1 MENQKKMCSLKKHSN
16 FEAISYCK
24 ECRKYLCN
32 KCQKYHSELF
42 EDHNL
47 INLNKNLNK
56 IFIDIC
62 NDHKNKLEFFCK
74 THNKL
79 CCLGCISKIKEEGF
93 GQHTDCNVCHI
104 KKLKNEKWNK
114 LQENIKYLHNLDNV
128 FEKSLNKL
136 KNTFEEIN
144 EKKVQLKLKISK
156 IFTEIR
162 NLLNEK
168 EDELLLQ
175 INEKYNIYIK
185 EDIIKESQN
194 IPKQIKILLEN
205 GKIIDKEW
213 NDNNLSSYINDCI
226 NIEDNVKKIK
236 LIEENIIK
244 CNFNKNVSID
254 FILKEET
261 ISDFKNRIKNLGE
274 IISKENIFTKRF

>member
-1 MENQKKMCSLKKHSN
+1 M
-16 FEAISYCK
+16 
-24 ECRKYLCN
+24 
-32 KCQKYHSELF
+32 
-42 EDHNL
+42 
-47 INLNKNLNK
+47 
-56 IFIDIC
+56 
-62 NDHKNKLEFFCK
+62 
-74 THNKL
+74 
-79 CCLGCISKIKEEGF
+79 
-93 GQHTDCNVCHI
+93 
-104 KKLKNEKWNK
+104 
-114 LQENIKYLHNLDNV
+114 
-128 FEKSLNKL
+128 
-136 KNTFEEIN
+136 
-144 EKKVQLKLKISK
+144 
-156 IFTEIR
+156 
-162 NLLNEK
+162 NEK

-194 IPKQIKILLEN
+194 IPKQIKILLES